1 MGPISCVYVCIYIF
15 CGCTCLGGRTVE
27 GRVGPSRTLLVL
39 QADVHIHS
47 YLSWVGGGGVEGE
60 GWGTRCP
67 GVVDILSPCHTWD
80 GLELIPTST
89 PTNFAFVLA
98 LICVCTVLGSVVVG
112 E

>member
-1 MGPISCVYVCIYIF
+1 MYIYILWVYVPWSEDSRRASRPLSH
-15 CGCTCLGGRTVE
+15 TVRT
-27 GRVGPSRTLLVL
+27 PSRRTHTFLLG
-39 QADVHIHS
+39 
-47 YLSWVGGGGVEGE
+47 WGGGVEGG